1 MCNKNGWNIFI
12 PFWITRPRVCY
23 PKRNALYTFLNMLTH
38 CDGVARV
45 PSNIVYLE
53 NDMVLLLW
61 QGGINSDNFLFLD
74 QVMSPDPRNRFFFF
88 FFFSPFILWDFIL
101 FSSWR
106 LSSGGVCSFGTTLSR
121 FFLLEFANF
130 YDLLKS
136 TTSSQQWQAAG
147 FILNQKLYDL
157 SLFFFLRFYH
167 VSNVPWH
174 HEWFRE
180 LTIFYDISM
189 KIFTSLTRENNRGNS
204 WTDVGTEYLYNF

>member
-1 MCNKNGWNIFI
+1 
-12 PFWITRPRVCY
+12 
-23 PKRNALYTFLNMLTH
+23 MLTH

-45 PSNIVYLE
+45 LSNIVYLE

-74 QVMSPDPRNRFFFF
+74 RVMSPDPRNRFFFLLLF
-88 FFFSPFILWDFIL
+88 FLHL
-101 FSSWR
+101 FSET
-106 LSSGGVCSFGTTLSR
+106 LSYSHRGVFHPAAYVVLGLLLSR

-157 SLFFFLRFYH
+157 SLFFFFAIL
-167 VSNVPWH
+167 SC
-174 HEWFRE
+174 
-180 LTIFYDISM
+180 L
-189 KIFTSLTRENNRGNS
+189 
-204 WTDVGTEYLYNF
+204 